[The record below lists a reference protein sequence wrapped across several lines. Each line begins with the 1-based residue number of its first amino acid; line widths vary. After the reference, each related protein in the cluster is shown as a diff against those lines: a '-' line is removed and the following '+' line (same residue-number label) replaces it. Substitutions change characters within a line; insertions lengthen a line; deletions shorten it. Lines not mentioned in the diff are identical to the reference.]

1 MRVMLAAS
9 FVATVLAAGPG
20 SAQEPAPTETKETL
34 ESLPPAVRKAVE
46 EQSRGAT
53 LRGVAREVKDGVTLF
68 EVETTVNGRT
78 KNLMLDLQGKM
89 VSVEEQTTLGE
100 IPEPARAAI
109 LRAVNTGKLVL
120 VEKMTKNATT
130 FFEKH
135 IDRKRKLSEVKMDTR
150 GQPIE

>member
-78 KNLMLDLQGKM
+78 RDLMLDLQGQV
-89 VSVEEQTTLGE
+89 VSVEEETTLGE

-109 LRAVNTGKLVL
+109 LRAVGTGKLVL
-120 VEKMTKNATT
+120 VERVTKGATT
-130 FFEKH
+130 FFEGH
-135 IDRKRKLSEVKMDTR
+135 IDRGRGLSEVKVDAR
-150 GQPIE
+150 GQPVE